1 MNSMFVW
8 GFAPVFAWLWLSL
21 GRRRAE
27 PSTPIKFSLG
37 LLLVGAGFAL
47 LVVGAQLAQNGVKVS
62 PLWLTGV
69 YLLHTFGELC
79 LSPVGL
85 SAMTKLAP
93 VRIAGLMMGVWF
105 LATSVGNFLAGRV
118 TGFYQAMPLPTLF
131 LTIALVG
138 VIAGIA
144 LLPLTRP
151 MKKMMGEVN

>member
-1 MNSMFVW
+1 M
-8 GFAPVFAWLWLSL
+8 
-21 GRRRAE
+21 
-27 PSTPIKFSLG
+27 
-37 LLLVGAGFAL
+37 VGGGFAL
-47 LVVGAQLAQNGVKVS
+47 LAVGSQLAQSGVKVS

-93 VRIAGLMMGVWF
+93 VRIGGMMMGVWF

-131 LTIALVG
+131 FTIAAVG
-138 VIAGIA
+138 ILAGLA
-144 LLPLTRP
+144 LLPLVPAIKRR
-151 MKKMMGEVN
+151 MGEVN